1 MLFLATVDGQG
12 GVHFVVLSPV
22 RYRFEV
28 NTRPRP
34 ALGTRLAITLPALA
48 APTRAA
54 LDDWRARNA
63 PTGELVPPYY
73 REAALADLMGAVNA
87 DLHLDLARAASADE
101 LAAFALDRG
110 GALLADLRAALAAGT
125 LDAAPIFAA
134 RVARFAQICGIA
146 TAAETLA
153 ELATMHPVEQLHAF
167 EHAVVQWMQAT
178 TEPPADELAALAK
191 QLPDDRAS
199 AGASRAWFRWWW
211 RLAYRAPRGD
221 LRDAVVACVELARRE
236 CGAAPIAA
244 DALAEATRLIDH
256 LRIARATRLW
266 AEPPDTANA
275 FPPATDLD
283 DAHYCAYMALTHA
296 AHAIAAVLIGDHD
309 AGNANRAAMQ
319 LLAVRA
325 LETLRHGE

>member
-1 MLFLATVDGQG
+1 MLFIATVDGNQG
-12 GVHFVVLSPV
+12 IHFVWLAPV

-34 ALGTRLAITLPALA
+34 ALGSRLAITLPALA

-54 LDDWRARNA
+54 LDAWRAQYA

-73 REAALADLMGAVNA
+73 REAALADLMDAINA
-87 DLHLDLARAASADE
+87 ELHLDFARAASADE
-101 LAAFALDRG
+101 LAAFASGRG
-110 GALLADLRAALAAGT
+110 GALLADLRGKLATGDV
-125 LDAAPIFAA
+125 DAAPVLAA
-134 RVARFAQICGIA
+134 KVARFAAICGIA
-146 TAAETLA
+146 TAADTLA

-167 EHAVVQWMQAT
+167 EHAVARWIQAT
-178 TEPPADELAALAK
+178 TEPPRDELAALAK

-236 CGAAPIAA
+236 CGAVPIAA
-244 DALAEATRLIDH
+244 DALAEATRMIDH
-256 LRIARATRLW
+256 LRIAPATRLW

-275 FPPATDLD
+275 FPPAIDLD
-283 DAHYCAYMALTHA
+283 DAHGCAYMAVTHA
-296 AHAIAAVLIGDHD
+296 AHAIAAVLIGEHN
-309 AGNANRAAMQ
+309 AGDANRAAMQ
-319 LLAVRA
+319 LLAIRA

>member
-1 MLFLATVDGQG
+1 LLFLATVDGHA
-12 GVHFVVLSPV
+12 GVYFVVLSPI

-34 ALGTRLAITLPALA
+34 TLGTRLAIALPTLA

-63 PTGELVPPYY
+63 PTGELVPPFY
-73 REAALADLMGAVNA
+73 RAATLGDLMDAVNA
-87 DLHLDLARAASADE
+87 EHHLDFARAANADE
-101 LAAFALDRG
+101 LAAFAASRG
-110 GALLADLRAALAAGT
+110 GMLLAELRGKLAAGDV
-125 LDAAPIFAA
+125 DAVPVLAT

-146 TAAETLA
+146 TAPDTLA

-167 EHAVVQWMQAT
+167 EHAVVQWLQAT

-221 LRDAVVACVELARRE
+221 LRDAVVACIELAHRE
-236 CGAAPIAA
+236 CGAAPIAR
-244 DALAEATRLIDH
+244 DALAEAERMYDH
-256 LRIARATRLW
+256 VRIARATRLW
-266 AEPPDTANA
+266 SEPPDSIDA
-275 FPPATDLD
+275 FPPARDLD
-283 DAHYCAYMALTHA
+283 DAHYCAYMTVTHA
-296 AHAIAAVLIGDHD
+296 AHAIAAVLRNEHD
-309 AGNANRAAMQ
+309 AGDANRAAMQ
-319 LLAVRA
+319 LLAARA

>member
-1 MLFLATVDGQG
+1 VLFLATVDGQA
-12 GVHFVVLSPV
+12 GVHFVVLSPI

-34 ALGTRLAITLPALA
+34 ALGTRLAIVLPALA

-54 LDDWRARNA
+54 LDEWRARNA
-63 PTGELVPPYY
+63 PTGELVPPFY
-73 REAALADLMGAVNA
+73 RAAALGDLMDAVNA
-87 DLHLDLARAASADE
+87 ELHLDFARAASADE
-101 LAAFALDRG
+101 LAAFATSRG
-110 GALLADLRAALAAGT
+110 GVLLAELRGKLATGDV
-125 LDAAPIFAA
+125 DAAPQLAA
-134 RVARFAQICGIA
+134 KTARFAQICGIA
-146 TAAETLA
+146 TAAETLT

-178 TEPPADELAALAK
+178 AEPPADELAALAK

-221 LRDAVVACVELARRE
+221 LRDAVSACVELAKLE
-236 CGAAPIAA
+236 CGTERIAA
-244 DALAEATRLIDH
+244 DALAEATRMIDH
-256 LRIARATRLW
+256 MRIAPATRLW

-283 DAHYCAYMALTHA
+283 DAHYCAYMAVTHC
-296 AHAIAAVLIGDHD
+296 AHAIAAVLGAD
-309 AGNANRAAMQ
+309 NRSAMQ

>member
-1 MLFLATVDGQG
+1 VLFLATVDGQA
-12 GVHFVVLSPV
+12 GVHFVVLSPI

-34 ALGTRLAITLPALA
+34 ARGTRLAIVLPALA
-48 APTRAA
+48 KPTRAA
-54 LDDWRARNA
+54 LDEWRARNA
-63 PTGELVPPYY
+63 PAGELVPPFY
-73 REAALADLMGAVNA
+73 RAAALGDLMDAVNA
-87 DLHLDLARAASADE
+87 EQHLDFARAASTDE
-101 LAAFALDRG
+101 LAAFATSTG
-110 GALLADLRAALAAGT
+110 GTLLAELRQTLAAGNV
-125 LDAAPIFAA
+125 DAAPQLAA
-134 RVARFAQICGIA
+134 KVARFAQICGIA

-153 ELATMHPVEQLHAF
+153 ELATAHPVEQLHAF

-211 RLAYRAPRGD
+211 RLAYRAPRAD
-221 LRDAVVACVELARRE
+221 LREATVACVELARRE
-236 CGAAPIAA
+236 CGSDAIAA
-244 DALAEATRLIDH
+244 DALAEAARMIDH
-256 LRIARATRLW
+256 LRIAPATRLW

-275 FPPATDLD
+275 FPPAIDLD
-283 DAHYCAYMALTHA
+283 DAHYCAYMAVTHC
-296 AHAIAAVLIGDHD
+296 AHAIAAVLGAD
-309 AGNANRAAMQ
+309 NRAAMQ